1 MALILFL
8 GLHGAQIGF
17 LHFFQRRFG
26 FLKNDVIA
34 RFLINRRADYCVYPS
49 TSSPETVSR
58 FGTRWLEPKAGAE
71 TRGRSHG
78 EADVSLLLSLFLLDE
93 AGWTDKLNQYS
104 FIPLLLFLWCCL
116 WRLHHFFFP
125 FSTICWIAGVIF
137 PDICSNISCYADDF
151 VK

>member
-26 FLKNDVIA
+26 FFKNDVIA

-49 TSSPETVSR
+49 TSSPETFSR
-58 FGTRWLEPKAGAE
+58 FGARWLEPKAGVE

-93 AGWTDKLNQYS
+93 AGWTDTLNQYS
-104 FIPLLLFLWCCL
+104 FIPPSALSLMLPLKAPSFILSFFHYLLDRWCHFSRHLQQYFLLCRWLC
-116 WRLHHFFFP
+116 
-125 FSTICWIAGVIF
+125 
-137 PDICSNISCYADDF
+137 
-151 VK
+151 